1 MAQISG
7 DINPDV
13 IPINGVAGNNN
24 TVYIQVDPNNT
35 NVAKTQRITVQTQSQ
50 NKSIE
55 ITINQEAPPTPV
67 LDNVIFVLDNV
78 NASTPTRPRATFK
91 FYDKDSYPGQL
102 VPYTLRENVTFQ
114 VTYPGG
120 EDNPSWQENYTFLSG
135 TNTGTVQH
143 VFTNTP
149 QEDMVINFTSSSSI
163 ANYEFNVLTIPTTTY
178 P

>member
-13 IPINGVAGNNN
+13 TPISGAAGNNN
-24 TVYIQVDPNNT
+24 QVSVQVGANSG
-35 NVAKTQRITVQTQSQ
+35 AARTQTITVQTGSG
-50 NKSIE
+50 NKHIN
-55 ITINQEAPPTPV
+55 IVINQDAPTPPA

-78 NASTPTRPRATFK
+78 NVSTPTRPRATFK

-102 VPYTLRENVTFQ
+102 VPYTLRENVVFE
-114 VTYPGG
+114 VSYPGG
-120 EDNPSWQENYTFLSG
+120 EDNPSWQENYTFMSG
-135 TNTGTVQH
+135 TNTGVVQH

-163 ANYEFNVLTIPTTTY
+163 ANYEFNVVTIPTTTY